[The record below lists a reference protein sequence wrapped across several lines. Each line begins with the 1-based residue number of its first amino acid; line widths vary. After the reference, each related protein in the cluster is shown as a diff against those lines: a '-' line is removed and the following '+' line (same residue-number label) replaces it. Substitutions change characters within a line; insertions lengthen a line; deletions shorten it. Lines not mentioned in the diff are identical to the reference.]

1 MSQAYG
7 VTRVVLLNSGNYL
20 NAEIELDCP
29 IHLAANNNRGK
40 TTLVNS
46 LQFLYISDE
55 KKMRFGKRSIDD
67 SRKHYFGDSRSYIV
81 YECRTP
87 TGPHCMIVRG
97 RGGMNANRYERYLF
111 EGPFQQSDF
120 VDDEQTLLDFDD
132 IRGRMADRNLVQIK
146 PSELWSTLAA
156 FCPKTTSVA
165 TGRLGLLPIKKRDEY
180 LAFCDVFVRLL
191 SLQDTDART
200 LRQLVIESHAG
211 DIQERCIDIPSQY
224 REEFARA
231 ERGEHELAFVRQAS
245 AWITRG
251 VELRRQLDGI
261 RTQMQSIAPTITVEA
276 SRIQAAFGRIEK
288 SLIGEQEG
296 AVRNQRSA
304 QEQERSAVKAMG
316 AAEEVFAS
324 QEKAWD
330 KLHERHKH
338 WEGYAPAFIEQMR
351 LQVDNLNR
359 DITRGEDELRQAES
373 FDLAAMQRNVKRLED
388 TVNRDESFLNNAQK
402 TFLAALQKCGISQDE
417 IGRVFTIANED
428 LLKLIVDRDIQIHD
442 MDWIVKR
449 IRATQE
455 NVSGSI
461 FANDAVRI
469 DLSAIPHVS
478 SETLFD
484 FPQLKE
490 QIRIDREQLKNEK
503 SRLRTAEDQQ
513 EAKRQL
519 DSKRRVHKARTAEL
533 RDYDD
538 YVGAW
543 EKRDLLKVELE
554 HARSAQ
560 DKAWEH
566 VRTTE
571 EATKALQLKLDQVE
585 KRTRSLKKAQTDLN
599 DRIVEFN
606 EQLRSSNIQLPRRD
620 ADVAESQPN
629 GDELGA
635 MTRSS
640 DEAVK
645 KLAELTRSLKSRQPI
660 EHELTGLERKI
671 TEAARNTKSEPR
683 YFNDRDEE
691 WDALAEEVEASEQME
706 ASIRNSWDQLFKPL
720 GARMQGIVDG
730 IERIKR
736 AVERLQRGLRT
747 YQVSNLSAVEISV
760 EEVSDIYT
768 AVEALAAA
776 DSLFND
782 PGQIDAAKK
791 RLKRMIEVAQ
801 VIEIESLFEL
811 KISIQE
817 TNGLWRRAASL
828 DEIGS
833 TGTGMTVKAMIFIQL
848 IRAIMPDQDYR
859 MFFYIDGV
867 GELDDGNLSAT
878 AKLAVGEGILPITAD
893 PRLHLEPLAHPRVT
907 VYSLGQF
914 PETHPAKGQFYIDA
928 TRTYVAEK
936 MMADADQEGTGAR

>member
-1 MSQAYG
+1 MSEAYG

-20 NAEIELDCP
+20 TAEIELDCP

-40 TTLVNS
+40 STLVNS

-55 KKMRFGKRSIDD
+55 RKMRFGKRSIDD
-67 SRKHYFGDSRSYIV
+67 SKKHYFGDARSYIV

-97 RGGMNANRYERYLF
+97 RGGMNANRYERYLV

-120 VDDEQTLLDFDD
+120 VDSKQKLLDFDD
-132 IRGRMADRNLVQIK
+132 IRGQMADRNLVQIR

-156 FCPKTTSVA
+156 YCPKNAGVA
-165 TGRLGLLPIKKRDEY
+165 AGRLGLLPIKKRDQY

-224 REEFARA
+224 REEFSRA
-231 ERGEHELAFVRQAS
+231 ERAENELAFVRQAS
-245 AWITRG
+245 AWINCG
-251 VELRRQLDGI
+251 VERRRQLDEI
-261 RTQMQSIAPTITVEA
+261 CTRVQSIAPTITLEA
-276 SRIQAAFGRIEK
+276 SRIQSAFSRIEK
-288 SLIGEQEG
+288 SLIGQQEG
-296 AVRNQRSA
+296 VTKDLSSA
-304 QEQERSAVKAMG
+304 KENERSAIEARG
-316 AAEEVFAS
+316 AAKNVLATQEEAWNKV
-324 QEKAWD
+324 QES
-330 KLHERHKH
+330 HKY

-351 LQVDNLNR
+351 LQVATLNR
-359 DITRGEDELRQAES
+359 EITRGEDELRQAAT
-373 FDLAAMQRNVKRLED
+373 FDLAAMRRNVNRLEASV
-388 TVNRDESFLNNAQK
+388 TQDESYLENAEK
-402 TFLAALQKCGISQDE
+402 TFLAALQKHGFSQDE
-417 IGRVFTIANED
+417 IREVFTIANED
-428 LLKLIVDRDIQIHD
+428 LLKLIVNRDIQIHD
-442 MDWIVKR
+442 KGWIAER
-449 IRATQE
+449 MRAVQG
-455 NVSGSI
+455 NVSGS
-461 FANDAVRI
+461 FYANDAVRI
-469 DLSAIPHVS
+469 DLTALPQVS

-484 FPQLKE
+484 LPQLKE
-490 QIRIDREQLKNEK
+490 QIRIDREQLNTEK

-519 DSKRRVHKARTAEL
+519 ETKRREYKKKTAEL

-538 YVGAW
+538 YAAAW
-543 EKRDLLKVELE
+543 VNRDLLKAQLD
-554 HARSAQ
+554 HAKVALG
-560 DKAWEH
+560 KAGEH
-566 VRTTE
+566 VKTTE
-571 EATKALQLKLDQVE
+571 EATASLQSRLNQLQNQAQML
-585 KRTRSLKKAQTDLN
+585 RTAQTQLN
-599 DRIVEFN
+599 NHIVAFN
-606 EQLRSSNIQLPRRD
+606 EQLRSSNIELPRRNTN
-620 ADVAESQPN
+620 AAESQAD
-629 GDELGA
+629 GDELEA
-635 MTRSS
+635 TIRSS

-645 KLAELTRSLKSRQPI
+645 MLAELSRSLKNRQPI
-660 EHELTGLERKI
+660 EQELTDLERNI
-671 TEAARNTKSEPR
+671 SDAARNTKSEPR

-691 WDALAEEVEASEQME
+691 WDALAEEVEAGEQME
-706 ASIRNSWDQLFKPL
+706 ASVRNSWDQLFKPL

-747 YQVSNLSAVEISV
+747 YQVSNLSAVAISVKEISDV
-760 EEVSDIYT
+760 YAS
-768 AVEALAAA
+768 VEALAAA

-782 PGQIDAAKK
+782 PEKIDAAKK
-791 RLKRMIEVAQ
+791 KLKRMIEAAQ

-811 KISIQE
+811 RISIQE
-817 TNGLWRRAASL
+817 TSGVWRPAASL

-848 IRAIMPDQDYR
+848 IRAIMPDRDYR

-878 AKLAVGEGILPITAD
+878 AELAVGEGILPITAD
-893 PRLHLEPLAHPRVT
+893 PRLHLEPLAHPRVM

-914 PETHPAKGQFYIDA
+914 PETHPYKGRFYIDA

-936 MMADADQEGTGAR
+936 LRTVAEQEGAGAR